1 MQRGSDSNNQNTHEC
16 NTGST
21 KIELSMNNAINNAE
35 VGNCSCMYCYLIV
48 AFPRDGYTGSVFDS
62 AYKRDG
68 NGGAG
73 VADSASEALTK
84 EKSIKVKEVLL
95 VKIKKPM

>member
-1 MQRGSDSNNQNTHEC
+1 
-16 NTGST
+16 
-21 KIELSMNNAINNAE
+21 MNNAINNAE